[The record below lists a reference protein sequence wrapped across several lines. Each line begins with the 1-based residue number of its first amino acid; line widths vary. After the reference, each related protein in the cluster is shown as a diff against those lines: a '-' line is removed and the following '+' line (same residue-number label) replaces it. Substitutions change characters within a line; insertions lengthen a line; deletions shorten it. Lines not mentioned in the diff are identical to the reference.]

1 MALAVVP
8 GLPAFTLD
16 PDLIMVLFLP
26 PLLLESAYFT
36 VWRDFRAS
44 LGPILSLSLGAV
56 LFTTL
61 IVGLVAHAVVPA
73 LPWAACFALGAIV
86 SPPDAVAA
94 KAVLARVA
102 LPAG

>member
-1 MALAVVP
+1 MTSVALFELILGLLGAALLLSLAAGRLGFPPAAALVIGGMALAVVP

-44 LGPILSLSLGAV
+44 LGPILSLSLGRSCSR
-56 LFTTL
+56 
-61 IVGLVAHAVVPA
+61 P
-73 LPWAACFALGAIV
+73 
-86 SPPDAVAA
+86 
-94 KAVLARVA
+94 
-102 LPAG
+102 

>member
-1 MALAVVP
+1 
-8 GLPAFTLD
+8 
-16 PDLIMVLFLP
+16 MVLFLP

-73 LPWAACFALGAIV
+73 LPWAACFAWAPSSRRRTR
-86 SPPDAVAA
+86 SPP
-94 KAVLARVA
+94 RRCWPGSPC
-102 LPAG
+102 PAG